1 MLWYAYFQLI
11 LLLAAVVGSM
21 KVKADDFSQP
31 YFSDIVLP
39 CQPRSYDV
47 HINAPT
53 SGRNTSNSSVSD
65 VRTFVWLLPNGQTLT
80 SKSSNN
86 HDNRYR
92 IRENNTTSNLT
103 ILKLEDTDY
112 GVYSCIGIWNNFL
125 VSVIRHSLNKDGA
138 EMTAIREKQRKNAI
152 VGACAAGSIL
162 LVILAAYVIWRFTC
176 SERVRR
182 KRRLTDDLAK
192 GVNRFSTE
200 FYDNVGFEQYMHKS
214 DK

>member
-1 MLWYAYFQLI
+1 MLAV
-11 LLLAAVVGSM
+11 VVGSV

-31 YFSDIVLP
+31 YFSDVVLP
-39 CQPRSYDV
+39 CQPSSYDM
-47 HINAPT
+47 HTNAPT
-53 SGRNTSNSSVSD
+53 SAGNTSNSTVSD

-80 SKSSNN
+80 SESSNN
-86 HDNRYR
+86 HSNRYR

-103 ILKLEDTDY
+103 ILKVDDMDY
-112 GVYSCIGIWNNFL
+112 GVYSCISIWSNFH

-138 EMTAIREKQRKNAI
+138 EMAAIREKQRKNAI

-162 LVILAAYVIWRFTC
+162 LVILAGYVIWRFTC

-200 FYDNVGFEQYMHKS
+200 FYDNVVFEQYMRKS
-214 DK
+214 NK